1 MLGVLARGRHLV
13 LSSPLA
19 PHEADTRVEV
29 DVRLVDK
36 EDLMQILGDNYRQA
50 RFEFMEKKQYMDM
63 RHDSLTLDVP
73 SHDVSY
79 DRG

>member
-1 MLGVLARGRHLV
+1 MLFMKANPALCRKSG
-13 LSSPLA
+13 
-19 PHEADTRVEV
+19 
-29 DVRLVDK
+29 LVDK